1 MPLQEL
7 APPPPVTGFSSLG
20 NALAGGANDYRLR
33 QQQLQDEARSR
44 SQQLEDVASQRD
56 WLQREG
62 DTTRAEELKK
72 QEDLTKFQNEEAGKT
87 LLVNEGLLDGGKRD
101 DPTAVSVARAR
112 FVAEGLDKIYNELFI
127 TPDENTGKPL
137 LTHADATNPALV
149 QAAKDKLSALKAKQL
164 QFQLM
169 QPGNADA
176 YLNQK
181 NGELVA
187 SQKREQQ
194 IVSQLNQPPR
204 QFGPNDQETMA
215 LATQLA
221 EQIKPGSGQDKR
233 AVMAQISTA
242 QQQLNNQE
250 LLNRRDR
257 IASAHQQIEAERYN
271 QASITQAIDK
281 AVQIFRQAPSGARA
295 APPSDTASLLNP
307 NSAPSPQV
315 APQGSPSDFLSKFK
329 AIQAQPTAAAVPPP
343 APDNSIVIPDN
354 APPEV
359 ATAMRSAQA
368 DQMSA
373 QRKATIDDPLASTQA
388 QIAQIDQ
395 QLKNMSAIGGPV
407 ITGGGGFGAP
417 PGIYSNVDNA
427 KAMSTLL
434 QQKAALQQK
443 ADQLKAAQGSGVSGD
458 VTPGG
463 ASTPVSFTPASFS
476 APSLTSPQWWQA
488 SQAAPAM

>member
-1 MPLQEL
+1 MLQEL
-7 APPPPVTGFSSLG
+7 APPPPITGYSSLG

-44 SQQLEDVASQRD
+44 SQQLQDMASQRD
-56 WLQREG
+56 WLQHEG
-62 DTTRAEELKK
+62 DTTRAEELAK
-72 QEDLTKFQNEEAGKT
+72 QESLTKFQNEEAGKT
-87 LLVNEGLLDGGKRD
+87 LLVNEGFLNGGQRD
-101 DPTAVSVARAR
+101 DPAAVSAARAR
-112 FVAEGLDKIYNELFI
+112 FVAEGLDKVYNELFV
-127 TPDENTGKPL
+127 TPDADTGKPL

-164 QFQLM
+164 QFQLA
-169 QPGNADA
+169 QPGNADT

-181 NGELVA
+181 NAELVA

-194 IVSQLNQPPR
+194 IVAQLNQPPR

-215 LATQLA
+215 VATQLA

-250 LLNRRDR
+250 LLNRRDQ

-295 APPSDTASLLNP
+295 APAADTASLLNP
-307 NSAPSPQV
+307 NSAPPPQV
-315 APQGSPSDFLSKFK
+315 APQGSPQDFLSRYN
-329 AIQAQPTAAAVPPP
+329 AIKNVPAPVQAAAPAN
-343 APDNSIVIPDN
+343 APDSIVIPDN
-354 APPEV
+354 APSDV

-368 DQMSA
+368 DQMAA

-407 ITGGGGFGAP
+407 LTGGGGLGAP
-417 PGIYSNVDNA
+417 PGLYSNVDNA

-463 ASTPVSFTPASFS
+463 TSTPVSFTPASFS

-488 SQAAPAM
+488 GQAAPST